1 MPARPAEGLHFTRR
15 SEKQRKDGR
24 REGGVRVRR
33 GGGGAGAGADARFLA
48 EGVARKS
55 GCSAQHSYL
64 ALWVA
69 LGSPL
74 RAQPPAS
81 LNRWKM
87 LSLHSDEGAAAAE
100 GEAGDGL
107 LLPSDSSAVTLFAD
121 DAAPAAEAEKP
132 NAAAEAPPPPPPL
145 VRLRGGTVRE
155 EPVVAL
161 DLAKKAKVKDAP
173 TPANTYA
180 AKKTVAQGMMD
191 IALIT
196 SNANQLRYLFEF
208 ASESSFYHLN
218 VALISVSLMLQIAVG
233 VTLIFKGR
241 ADLSGE
247 RKMEHANRLNNYVV
261 GGVFL
266 VTIINVFLAAFS
278 VSNTKAPG
286 GQTPQP

>member
-1 MPARPAEGLHFTRR
+1 MRESTCYCR
-15 SEKQRKDGR
+15 ST
-24 REGGVRVRR
+24 GVRVAALPACRR
-33 GGGGAGAGADARFLA
+33 
-48 EGVARKS
+48 
-55 GCSAQHSYL
+55 
-64 ALWVA
+64 
-69 LGSPL
+69 PT
-74 RAQPPAS
+74 AQPRGVSTPWEPAMD
-81 LNRWKM
+81 RWWLARKM
-87 LSLHSDEGAAAAE
+87 LSLHSDEGAAAAD
-100 GEAGDGL
+100 GGAGDGL
-107 LLPSDSSAVTLFAD
+107 LLPSDSSAVILFAD
-121 DAAPAAEAEKP
+121 DAEAEKP
-132 NAAAEAPPPPPPL
+132 PSG
-145 VRLRGGTVRE
+145 RHRGGTVRE
-155 EPVVAL
+155 DPVVAL

-247 RKMEHANRLNNYVV
+247 HKMAHANRLNNYVV

-278 VSNTKAPG
+278 VSNNKAPG
-286 GQTPQP
+286 GQGQTPQP